1 MQVHHEKMQVH
12 WEKFWVFSA
21 GEGGHVDAD
30 ASKTNHRHALL
41 WREKGRKEYRGIEM
55 IHVIS
60 EEKG

>member
-30 ASKTNHRHALL
+30 ASKTNHRLAFL
-41 WREKGRKEYRGIEM
+41 WREKGRKGHRGIEM